1 MPAQLTVSLGQFSDA
16 GLKPLNQDFHGAL
29 VPQQPLLTSKG
40 IAVAL
45 ADGISSSPV
54 SQVAAETVV
63 KTFLEDYYCTSEAWS
78 VKTAA
83 HKVLSAINSW
93 LCAQTRQSGY
103 EHNHERGYVCTFSA
117 LVFKSNTAHLLHI
130 GDTRVYRFRGTVLE
144 QLTEDHRVVL
154 SRDNSVLAR
163 AMGASRHLELDYQAF
178 PMELGD
184 IYLLLTDGV
193 YEPLGLAQLRAV
205 TLQHLE
211 DTPGLAKAL
220 VQQAK
225 AAGSPDNLTAQV
237 VRIESLPPETAQEL
251 QSEWMDLPL
260 CMDWRPGALVD
271 GLRVVRELHRSGR
284 SQIHLAVDEVSGKQ
298 LVVKVPA
305 SELVELPGY
314 LERFVMEEWIAR
326 RVNSPHVLKTCNLG
340 RKRHFLYVVMEFVQG
355 QTLAQWMIDH
365 PRPTLE
371 SVRQIVEQIAR
382 GLQAF
387 HRSDMLHQDLRP
399 ENILIDTTGT
409 VKLIDFGA
417 VRVAGLRETAAATAS
432 DEHMGSAQYLAPE
445 YFLGLDG
452 TVRSEV
458 FSLGVLTYQM
468 LAGGRLPYGAEV
480 PRARSLAAQKKLHY
494 ESVLSEK
501 SPIPAWV
508 DGVLRKAVHPDP
520 ARRHHEVSEF
530 VHELRQPSAHYL
542 RHTAPALIE
551 RNPVAFWRGLSLLL
565 GVIIVLLLA
574 MNSMKP

>member
-1 MPAQLTVSLGQFSDA
+1 MSSALAIALGQHSQA
-16 GLKPLNQDFHGAL
+16 GVKPLNQDFHGAL
-29 VPQQPLLTSKG
+29 VPTQPLLTSKG

-54 SQVAAETVV
+54 SHVAAETAV

-93 LCAQTRQSGY
+93 LCAQTVQSGY
-103 EHNHERGYVCTFSA
+103 DSNRDRGYVCTFSA

-130 GDTRVYRFRGTVLE
+130 GDARVYRLRGAVLE
-144 QLTEDHRVVL
+144 QLTEDHRMVF
-154 SRDNSVLAR
+154 SRESAVLAR
-163 AMGASRHLELDYQAF
+163 ALGASRHLELDYQAF
-178 PMELGD
+178 PLEVGD
-184 IYLLLTDGV
+184 VYLLLTDGV
-193 YEPLGLAQLRAV
+193 YEPLGTAQLRA
-205 TLQHLE
+205 TILQYLH
-211 DTPGLAKAL
+211 DPSAAADAL
-220 VQQAK
+220 VQA
-225 AAGSPDNLTAQV
+225 ALRAGSTDNLTAQV
-237 VRIESLPPETAQEL
+237 ARIDSLPDESAQEL
-251 QSEWMDLPL
+251 QQEWADLPL

-271 GLRVVRELHRSGR
+271 GLRVVRELHRSSR
-284 SQIHLAVDEVSGKQ
+284 SQIHLAIDEASGKQ
-298 LVVKVPA
+298 VVVKVPA
-305 SELVELPGY
+305 SELVDSPGY

-326 RVNSPHVLKTCNLG
+326 RVNSPHVLSTHDLG
-340 RKRHFLYVVMEFVQG
+340 RKRHFLYVVMQYVQG

-365 PRPTLE
+365 PKPGLE
-371 SVRQIVEQIAR
+371 PVRQIVEQIAR

-399 ENILIDTTGT
+399 ENILIDNTGT

-432 DEHMGSAQYLAPE
+432 DQHMGSAQYLAPE
-445 YFLGLDG
+445 YFLGLEG

-468 LAGGRLPYGAEV
+468 LAGGRLPYGADV
-480 PRARSLAAQKKLHY
+480 PRARSMAAQKKLQY
-494 ESVLSEK
+494 DSVLSEK

-520 ARRHHEVSEF
+520 SRRYAEIAEF
-530 VHELRQPSAHYL
+530 VYELRQPSAQYL
-542 RHTAPALIE
+542 RQTSPALIE

-565 GVIIVLLLA
+565 GVIIVVMLA